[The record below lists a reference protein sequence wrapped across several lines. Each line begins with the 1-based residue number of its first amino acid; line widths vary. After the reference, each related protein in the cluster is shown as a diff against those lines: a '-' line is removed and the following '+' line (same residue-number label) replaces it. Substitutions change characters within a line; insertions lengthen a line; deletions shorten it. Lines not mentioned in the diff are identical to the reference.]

1 MRNLKKILALVLAL
15 VMSLSL
21 MATAGASSFPDVDA
35 ENPYATAI
43 EVLDELK
50 VFQGYKEDGTFR
62 PTETLNRAQAA
73 VLVYRIATG
82 DVEDKY
88 LDNYTYMQQSKFADL
103 DGYNWA
109 KGYINYCQNA
119 GIVVGTSATTF
130 DPGAKVTGYQLLVML
145 LRTLGYGKAGEF
157 SDPKGWELQ
166 TSTIAEREGI
176 LKNVIGG
183 DFGAPAAR
191 QMVAEIL
198 FRGLLSETVEYSAL
212 VPGGYTKSSETL
224 GKRELGLE
232 EVEGVVIANEYADL
246 YDTDTLTAGKTMVRE
261 GDKTYTIN
269 YGTNLDDLG
278 ESRLIYVQNKNTVLS
293 LADSGKNIK
302 DETTD
307 KMGLSALLDRAGISE
322 SDAESYVNFG
332 QGTNWHS
339 DWKIRYEITIEFE
352 AGDSDTDMIKRGR
365 NAGFILPDYSASVY
379 DHDSD
384 GNLIYSKEFRIGDA
398 ISAAHQNNI
407 EEIFNI
413 ADKKGEDYIDG
424 EVYVGTS
431 SKEDISDKKSFKQ
444 FLEEYIDENDT
455 ANVSANERGNWL
467 KVIDNN
473 GDGQADYI
481 LKVIYTFAQV
491 SRIRDE
497 KITLDVKDDNLVD
510 EDNNICS
517 DVLNELTGEPV
528 VTADELSE
536 DDVVYYAIID
546 GKAQTYKAATET
558 ATIDK
563 INRNARTATSTDGTE
578 WTESQVHEHI
588 EDESYDSTVGN
599 LVGKVSYD
607 LFFDRGGY
615 LAAFIRSDL
624 SNNFKLILDGW
635 YNETKSGPE
644 YAVKVYND
652 ETGKVDTVDL
662 NGTNSGLF
670 ISGEVDGVLNNDW
683 NALKFMGGVN
693 EADGALDGTKGTT
706 PNFTSAV
713 LNGGSVDAVSGR
725 VTNTTKTTVAS
736 ISEDGTI
743 LPVHS
748 RYVTGRNN
756 HDMIDMLDNN
766 IPTQKSDSTYGH
778 VYGTTNDS
786 DTAYESRWDEDGNP
800 VSVEVIARADTVYY
814 VVNGTRVVKVATGY
828 KDAPTKLANVED
840 VYVVGTLRDG
850 DNLLGRDSYYTADIV
865 VIEVSAYENDYEVV
879 FVLDDETSSNDVSR
893 RNLRVI
899 GEDGKE
905 KNVDIWNGSYTL
917 STGDYGYTTSGRNG
931 VKILPGLYKLYDRSD
946 DLYTLDTMTAE
957 EIRDAGFIAGATQ
970 YVTGVA
976 PKDFVVLTTVGVD
989 EEGDPIYG
997 EESVTLADGVLYH
1010 VRYNTVNADRTDKK
1024 SYHYTEPTV
1033 DISDD
1038 YRDILAGGV
1047 EGIRSS
1053 EAGKNGNLDREFP
1066 GSTASGLQENWDYFY
1081 NDVLVK
1087 WKDGKMIYA
1096 ISFANIF
1103 GGRGNE
1109 KVDFAQWI
1117 WNNNIPAATEVAPAT
1132 DMDIKV
1138 VLGANESVTLT
1149 YGGNAELLNTE
1160 GDNVATFS
1168 IPDDVNLIDIE
1179 IAYEG
1184 AGDLAAIVPG
1194 NGWVKVSQTGTK
1206 LRLAREVAETLSI
1219 DLTVGDHAATVY
1231 TVAGAQAVINA
1242 ITAAADEALT
1252 GAQKEEYNAIL
1263 NGIKNNL
1270 VENEAVGDAGLAD
1283 AVNEAITAVN
1293 DADEAP
1299 DLTEAKATAT
1309 QTVTEYKKTE
1319 IEALGAA
1326 DKAALAEALE
1336 AAKAAITAA
1345 ETQEAIDTAV
1355 QEYKDA
1361 VDAKIPGGSS
1371 TDIADLTIA
1380 VGSDGAITG
1389 DTATAG
1395 GTLSYY
1401 FVETTKA
1408 TEIAAWTTETTAEK
1422 VGTDL
1427 GVSAEANKPTI
1438 SDNTKNGKFLVVVEI
1453 KDGKVVAAGQSEAI
1467 AFAVTQ

>member
-1 MRNLKKILALVLAL
+1 
-15 VMSLSL
+15 
-21 MATAGASSFPDVDA
+21 
-35 ENPYATAI
+35 
-43 EVLDELK
+43 
-50 VFQGYKEDGTFR
+50 
-62 PTETLNRAQAA
+62 
-73 VLVYRIATG
+73 
-82 DVEDKY
+82 
-88 LDNYTYMQQSKFADL
+88 
-103 DGYNWA
+103 
-109 KGYINYCQNA
+109 
-119 GIVVGTSATTF
+119 
-130 DPGAKVTGYQLLVML
+130 
-145 LRTLGYGKAGEF
+145 
-157 SDPKGWELQ
+157 
-166 TSTIAEREGI
+166 
-176 LKNVIGG
+176 
-183 DFGAPAAR
+183 
-191 QMVAEIL
+191 
-198 FRGLLSETVEYSAL
+198 
-212 VPGGYTKSSETL
+212 
-224 GKRELGLE
+224 
-232 EVEGVVIANEYADL
+232 
-246 YDTDTLTAGKTMVRE
+246 
-261 GDKTYTIN
+261 
-269 YGTNLDDLG
+269 
-278 ESRLIYVQNKNTVLS
+278 
-293 LADSGKNIK
+293 
-302 DETTD
+302 
-307 KMGLSALLDRAGISE
+307 
-322 SDAESYVNFG
+322 
-332 QGTNWHS
+332 
-339 DWKIRYEITIEFE
+339 
-352 AGDSDTDMIKRGR
+352 MIKRGR

-1010 VRYNTVNADRTDKK
+1010 VRYNTVNADRT
-1024 SYHYTEPTV
+1024 SPT
-1033 DISDD
+1033 ITATSW
-1038 YRDILAGGV
+1038 LAV
-1047 EGIRSS
+1047 LRVS
-1053 EAGKNGNLDREFP
+1053 AAARLVR
-1066 GSTASGLQENWDYFY
+1066 TAIWT
-1081 NDVLVK
+1081 
-1087 WKDGKMIYA
+1087 
-1096 ISFANIF
+1096 ANS
-1103 GGRGNE
+1103 
-1109 KVDFAQWI
+1109 
-1117 WNNNIPAATEVAPAT
+1117 PAALPA
-1132 DMDIKV
+1132 
-1138 VLGANESVTLT
+1138 ASRR
-1149 YGGNAELLNTE
+1149 
-1160 GDNVATFS
+1160 
-1168 IPDDVNLIDIE
+1168 
-1179 IAYEG
+1179 
-1184 AGDLAAIVPG
+1184 
-1194 NGWVKVSQTGTK
+1194 TGITSTTMSS
-1206 LRLAREVAETLSI
+1206 LSGRTAR
-1219 DLTVGDHAATVY
+1219 
-1231 TVAGAQAVINA
+1231 
-1242 ITAAADEALT
+1242 
-1252 GAQKEEYNAIL
+1252 
-1263 NGIKNNL
+1263 
-1270 VENEAVGDAGLAD
+1270 
-1283 AVNEAITAVN
+1283 
-1293 DADEAP
+1293 
-1299 DLTEAKATAT
+1299 
-1309 QTVTEYKKTE
+1309 
-1319 IEALGAA
+1319 
-1326 DKAALAEALE
+1326 
-1336 AAKAAITAA
+1336 
-1345 ETQEAIDTAV
+1345 
-1355 QEYKDA
+1355 
-1361 VDAKIPGGSS
+1361 
-1371 TDIADLTIA
+1371 
-1380 VGSDGAITG
+1380 
-1389 DTATAG
+1389 
-1395 GTLSYY
+1395 
-1401 FVETTKA
+1401 
-1408 TEIAAWTTETTAEK
+1408 
-1422 VGTDL
+1422 
-1427 GVSAEANKPTI
+1427 
-1438 SDNTKNGKFLVVVEI
+1438 
-1453 KDGKVVAAGQSEAI
+1453 
-1467 AFAVTQ
+1467 